1 VITKRFVLATS
12 LMMFVAMSG
21 QAYAGSAVQNAV
33 QRSEDADSA
42 ETPRESSYCAILSW
56 RTENLGIGRTTGGTG
71 PMQYAD
77 LRIAAANIPPEADL
91 VRPLR
96 I

>member
-1 VITKRFVLATS
+1 VIIKRFVLATS

-42 ETPRESSYCAILSW
+42 ETPRGIEATGQSYQDGPKITWAMAGRLTEPRQHNTSINVLQL
-56 RTENLGIGRTTGGTG
+56 RTSHQKLT
-71 PMQYAD
+71 
-77 LRIAAANIPPEADL
+77 
-91 VRPLR
+91 
-96 I
+96 